1 MNDYLHKKV
10 RIVVG
15 ATILLL
21 LWLLSGCK
29 TCECLPSVEY
39 RDSIVTR
46 YQHDTI
52 QTYEKDSVFILIKG
66 DTVWR
71 EHWSIRYRDR
81 VVVRHDTIYKDRQSE
96 VVRTERV
103 VPGYYRSVSWAFCVL
118 VALLVVAAAV
128 RILIR
133 VYLKK

>member
-66 DTVWR
+66 DTLWR
-71 EHWSIRYRDR
+71 DHWSIRYRDR

-103 VPGYYRSVSWAFCVL
+103 VPGYYRSVSWAFWVL

>member
-103 VPGYYRSVSWAFCVL
+103 VPGYYRGVSWAFWVL